1 MVPCG
6 CGEEVTDMPTGKCWM
21 RFIGYVDG
29 KLVKGAPGNYR
40 QGELVLQPYKLSTYP
55 WWQLADEVPPLEA
68 PEPVEA
74 DSVFMETVPDA
85 EMPSSLKRMLG
96 VQEGEMRLPDA
107 DEVTGFPVPPDEG
120 DEALEEVTE
129 ELSREEVIAFLEDN
143 GIEYNKHHSSDYL
156 RKLMSEHDP
165 QEDG

>member
-1 MVPCG
+1 
-6 CGEEVTDMPTGKCWM
+6 M

-29 KLVKGAPGNYR
+29 KLMKRAPGNYR

-74 DSVFMETVPDA
+74 DSVFVEQVPDA

-96 VQEGEMRLPDA
+96 MHEGEMRLPDA
-107 DEVTGFPVPPDEG
+107 DEVTGFPVPPDL
-120 DEALEEVTE
+120 DEESLEEVTE
-129 ELSREEVIAFLEDN
+129 ELSREEIIAFLEEN
-143 GIEYNKHHSSDYL
+143 GIEYSKHHSSNHL
-156 RKLMSEHDP
+156 RKLMSEDDP
-165 QEDG
+165 QENG